1 MNATQTHRLK
11 RITWLVAAA
20 VGVEALLL
28 ALATRGPAM
37 ASLIR
42 PGYAIVAILF
52 AAAIWHVATRRGARR
67 QVGPDRRD
75 GDRRD
80 PATDGPGN

>member
-1 MNATQTHRLK
+1 MNATHTHRLK

-20 VGVEALLL
+20 LGVEALLL
-28 ALATRGPAM
+28 GLATRGPAM

-52 AAAIWHVATRRGARR
+52 AGAIWHVATRRSVRR
-67 QVGPDRRD
+67 QVDDRRD

-80 PATDGPGN
+80 PATDG